1 MKPQRLDTTTQTNE
15 IALRYGHTVCTPR
28 TIAPKSAVGCTRGK
42 SWMRELCVAAKP
54 RERVL
59 GFLENDPKVRRSAP
73 PLGGMGALRV
83 RCGIS
88 DSYIHDSTILYT
100 TRVHMMYCR

>member
-54 RERVL
+54 RAERVL
-59 GFLENDPKVRRSAP
+59 GFLENVS
-73 PLGGMGALRV
+73 
-83 RCGIS
+83 
-88 DSYIHDSTILYT
+88 
-100 TRVHMMYCR
+100 